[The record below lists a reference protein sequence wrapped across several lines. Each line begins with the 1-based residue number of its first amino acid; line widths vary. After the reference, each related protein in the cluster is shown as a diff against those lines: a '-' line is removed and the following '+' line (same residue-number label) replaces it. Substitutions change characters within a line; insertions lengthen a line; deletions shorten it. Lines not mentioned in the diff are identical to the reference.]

1 MNKIDLI
8 YSIRKRLFLQAL
20 DNYRTIL
27 NRDYDNQVENEYLN
41 AIRFYQSL
49 SDTEQKHVLF
59 FIETIIDDTIC
70 NFLSWID
77 GVYLLSGQN
86 GTVDLSIGG
95 QKVNINGALSDI
107 WKNLQED
114 GTKEDLED
122 FYDD

>member
-59 FIETIIDDTIC
+59 LLK
-70 NFLSWID
+70 LS
-77 GVYLLSGQN
+77 
-86 GTVDLSIGG
+86 
-95 QKVNINGALSDI
+95 
-107 WKNLQED
+107 
-114 GTKEDLED
+114 
-122 FYDD
+122 